1 MSHWMHMAGHA
12 GHAANH
18 GSKLGAVLL
27 IVVGFFMAP
36 LLIGIPLMI
45 LGFVKLFSGKH

>member
-1 MSHWMHMAGHA
+1 MAGHA

-45 LGFVKLFSGKH
+45 LGLVKLFSGNR